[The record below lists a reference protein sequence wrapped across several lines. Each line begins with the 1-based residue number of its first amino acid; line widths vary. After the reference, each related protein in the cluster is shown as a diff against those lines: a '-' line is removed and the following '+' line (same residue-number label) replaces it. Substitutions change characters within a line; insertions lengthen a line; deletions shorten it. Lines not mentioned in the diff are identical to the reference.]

1 MDSIISSHNYDL
13 VFNWKVDWGM
23 SKEYECKLRYRP
35 ISECA
40 GKNCMD
46 ERYDLYFTIP
56 IYYCNANNS
65 STWGLQS
72 AIVCMCKIIFCYVL
86 SPNLFSL
93 DAPVAGY
100 SHRRLW
106 ILFLIPCRRKWSWLA
121 VFFTHPPVHYV
132 HLSLAPLQK
141 CGLYEWM
148 TATNIFTARH
158 TFELRV
164 VVSLY

>member
-1 MDSIISSHNYDL
+1 MNVSWGIAPSLNVPEKIAWTNGMTSIL
-13 VFNWKVDWGM
+13 
-23 SKEYECKLRYRP
+23 
-35 ISECA
+35 
-40 GKNCMD
+40 
-46 ERYDLYFTIP
+46 LYLFIIVTLIRD
-56 IYYCNANNS
+56 A